1 MIIHPCQKS
10 LAKVGSNNGSEEAE
24 GCGGEEEAEEEDEE
38 GLRIAVEETE
48 GNRRLIGEQGGSRR
62 GGEEGG
68 IRGIETPK
76 KLHLVGLSNS
86 LEVSFLS
93 QILLSCSRPQTN
105 KPLGN
110 VSSALQM
117 EQNGDIA
124 AERPKQGEG
133 KSKRGRH

>member
-24 GCGGEEEAEEEDEE
+24 GCGGEEEAEKEDEE

-62 GGEEGG
+62 GGEEGV

-93 QILLSCSRPQTN
+93 QILLSCSNKQT
-105 KPLGN
+105 LGQCMIR
-110 VSSALQM
+110 SAD
-117 EQNGDIA
+117 GA
-124 AERPKQGEG
+124 KWRYCSGET
-133 KSKRGRH
+133 KTR